1 MVQIRNPHGQG
12 EWRGAGDSANP
23 AECNGGRAGHGA
35 EAWSDNCRLWS
46 EYPSQSLRAAGLF
59 GAPEESSLGVKRQLL
74 GSDEPKDDGAFWMQW
89 EDFVNFWKGVQA
101 PP

>member
-1 MVQIRNPHGQG
+1 MEAEPDTEPRRGQTIAG
-12 EWRGAGDSANP
+12 FGANTP
-23 AECNGGRAGHGA
+23 ARA
-35 EAWSDNCRLWS
+35 S
-46 EYPSQSLRAAGLF
+46 ELLVFF